1 MNKVAIFQKSPPFL
15 KSVLASFHGFQLN
28 RIRKK
33 NRKQYL
39 IEIKK
44 HDSWTKENIREFQNK
59 KLEEILDYSVK
70 NIPYYRNLWKKLK
83 SDDPQLD
90 HLNIKNWPILEKETI
105 RSNPQQFLSDS
116 INKKELI
123 NIKTSGTSG
132 KPISFWYDN
141 YAISYWYALCE
152 HRIKNW
158 NGVGEKD
165 NWANIGGQL
174 ICDINKNKPPFWT
187 WNLAMKQ
194 LYLSSYHIS
203 PGNIKFYLTA
213 LKKYRIKYIW
223 GYVSSIFNIAKEG
236 LLQNLDFPKLSLIIT
251 NAEPLF
257 EHQKIIIEKAFGCAV
272 IQTYSSCEFAFGSN
286 EDLEGNMFIWPE
298 AGFIETLS
306 ESEVISTSGQGQ
318 LIITGFL
325 NKAMPIIRY
334 RLGDTAKVNIGQK
347 GDKNFDYFEEIIG
360 RTDDLV
366 VSSEGKFVGRL
377 DPVFKSDLKIKEA
390 QIIQEDYSL
399 FTIKVTPDLD
409 FSDKDMISIE
419 CGLKDRVGQNIKV
432 NFEIV
437 DSIPRG
443 ANGKFKAV
451 ISHVKTNL

>member
-1 MNKVAIFQKSPPFL
+1 MNKLAIFQKSPPIV
-15 KSVLASFHGFQLN
+15 KSFLASLNGFKLN
-28 RIRKK
+28 RIRKI
-33 NRKQYL
+33 NRKKYL

-44 HDSWTKENIREFQNK
+44 HDSWGKENIREYQNK

-105 RSNPQQFLSDS
+105 RNSPGQFMSE
-116 INKKELI
+116 IVNKKELI
-123 NIKTSGTSG
+123 NITTSGTSG
-132 KPISFWYDN
+132 KPMSFWYDKT
-141 YAISYWYALCE
+141 AISYWYALCE

-158 NGVGEKD
+158 NGVSEKD

-174 ICDINKNKPPFWT
+174 ICDINNDKPPFWT

-194 LYLSSYHIS
+194 LYLSSYHIT
-203 PGNIKFYLTA
+203 PGNVKSYLDA
-213 LKKYRIKYIW
+213 LKKYRIKFIW

-236 LLQNLDFPKLSLIIT
+236 LSQNLDFPKLSLIIT

-272 IQTYSSCEFAFGSN
+272 IQTYSSCEFAFGAC
-286 EDLEGNMFIWPE
+286 EGPEGNMYIWPE
-298 AGFIETLS
+298 AGYIETLS
-306 ESEVISTSGQGQ
+306 ESGSISTCGEGQ
-318 LIITGFL
+318 LIVTGFL

-347 GDKNFDYFEEIIG
+347 DDKEFDYFEEIIG

-366 VSSEGKFVGRL
+366 VSPGGRFVGRL
-377 DPVFKSDLKIKEA
+377 DPVFKANLKIKEA

-399 FTIKVTPDLD
+399 FTIKLTPDLD
-409 FSDKDMISIE
+409 FSEQDMNSIE
-419 CGLKDRVGQNIKV
+419 SRLKDRVGQNIKV
-432 NFEIV
+432 NFEVV

-451 ISHVKTNL
+451 ISRLK